1 MKTEREAKAI
11 QDFCDDLSNA
21 LTKSGNH
28 AQLTYDNKKECV
40 TVRINEETIKIY
52 VEWGGVALSARN
64 IIYGI
69 NRFFG

>member
-1 MKTEREAKAI
+1 MKTERDAKAI
-11 QDFCDDLSNA
+11 QVFCDDLSKA
-21 LTKSGNH
+21 LTKSGNP
-28 AQLTYDNKKECV
+28 ARLTYENKNECV

-64 IIYGI
+64 ILYGI